1 MVKLSYSMR
10 VTQYYKFCIK
20 DLIKNKIK
28 VLAVFPSLFISLI
41 VFALIIILR
50 NELEYGVNA
59 NSKILLGG
67 DFEFSSKQKSFSNEK
82 INKIRENYFVT
93 EVIEFTSILRNEN
106 EKSKTTRI
114 KVIDDF
120 YPLLGNVET
129 EPINAVEELK
139 KTPNGILINTNIQK
153 NLGIKVGN
161 EIRIQNVSFQVIGI
175 VRSLPDIGSF
185 FLFGDYALINKKYL
199 DDLKLDNLGS
209 FIQYKY
215 KLLKKELKN
224 IKTEDLEDFK
234 DFRKKTPIDV
244 SDDLNKNI
252 ENFIFFLSIISASSL
267 LISGIG
273 LKNSLYSFLSSNQKK
288 IAIFKSLG
296 FSSKNIKKLF
306 LLQTVIIFYCKYL
319 VC

>member
-153 NLGIKVGN
+153 NLRIKVGN

-224 IKTEDLEDFK
+224 INTEDL
-234 DFRKKTPIDV
+234 
-244 SDDLNKNI
+244 
-252 ENFIFFLSIISASSL
+252 
-267 LISGIG
+267 
-273 LKNSLYSFLSSNQKK
+273 
-288 IAIFKSLG
+288 
-296 FSSKNIKKLF
+296 
-306 LLQTVIIFYCKYL
+306 
-319 VC
+319 